1 MKSSADYFERE
12 DCRMCLSKDL
22 SLAVTLTASPPGNNF
37 IKNDE
42 SEIEEQEF
50 PLQLKFCNQCF
61 HVQLAHIV
69 DPKFLFQNNYSYV
82 SSTSAVFVKHLADYS
97 NHVTDFLGLSNDSF
111 VVDIG
116 SNDGACLKGFKK
128 KGMSV
133 LGVDPAREVAD
144 IAIKNGIETIADFFS
159 LDIAKMITKNYGKAD
174 LVTSHNACAHIDDL
188 DQIINGV
195 RELMRYDGVFIMEVG
210 YFLDVFKNK
219 WFDTIYHEHLDFH
232 TVAPLKRLFER
243 FGMEIFRV
251 ERISPQG
258 GSIRVF
264 SQNKKG
270 KYEIESSVDNLIKLE
285 EEEGLQDISSLENFD
300 KEINI
305 IGQKF
310 KKLLSEQK
318 SQGASIAA
326 YGAPTKATTLCYH
339 FGIGPEFI
347 DFIVDD
353 NPLKQ
358 GMLSPGKHIP
368 VLSSEQIYEQKPDF
382 VVILAWNFAESII
395 SNHEKYLMEGGKFI
409 LPMPEPRI
417 ISNNTIGNPL

>member
-1 MKSSADYFERE
+1 MKTTIDFFERK

-22 SLAVTLTASPPGNNF
+22 SVVVTLTPSPPGNNF
-37 IKNDE
+37 IKHYEAD
-42 SEIEEQEF
+42 IEEEEF

-61 HVQLAHIV
+61 HLQLAHIV

-82 SSTSAVFVKHLADYS
+82 SSTSDVFVKHLNDYS
-97 NHVTDFLGLSNDSF
+97 NHAINFLGLSDDSF
-111 VVDIG
+111 IVDIG
-116 SNDGACLKGFKK
+116 SNDGACLKGFKN
-128 KGMSV
+128 KGMKV
-133 LGVDPAREVAD
+133 LGVDPAKEVVA
-144 IAIKNGIETIADFFS
+144 IANKNGIETIPEFFS
-159 LDIAKMITKNYGKAD
+159 LDLAKIITETHGKVD

-188 DQIINGV
+188 DQIISGV
-195 RELMRYDGVFIMEVG
+195 RELMKDDGVFIMEVG

-232 TVAPLKRLFER
+232 TVAPLKKLFER
-243 FGMEIFRV
+243 FDMEIFRV

-270 KYEIESSVDNLIKLE
+270 AYEIESSVENLIKLE
-285 EEEGLQDISSLENFD
+285 KEEGLQEISSLENFD
-300 KEINI
+300 DEINI
-305 IGQKF
+305 MGKKF
-310 KKLLSEQK
+310 KKLLSEKK
-318 SQGASIAA
+318 SQGSSIAA

-368 VLSSEQIYEQKPDF
+368 VFNSEQIYEQKPNF

-395 SNHEKYLMEGGKFI
+395 KNHKKFLQEGGKFI

-417 ISNNTIGNPL
+417 ISNNTNGNPL